1 MSQILTLPRRS
12 VHLRPLL
19 WLLPPLLV
27 LATLFFYPLLL
38 IGEQALRD
46 TEGHLGLE
54 TFWQVVESRRFLSAL
69 LNTLQIAV
77 IATSGCLLLG
87 SVLALILV
95 FIPFPGSQLISR
107 IIDTF
112 IALPTFLITLAFT
125 FIYGSAGLLNG
136 TLMSLFAF
144 ELPPVDFL
152 YSIQGVIL
160 AEMTVF
166 TPLVMRPLMA
176 GLRQIDKSQLEAASI
191 LGAHPLRVIGQVIF
205 PAVLPALMAGG
216 SLCLLLTTNEFGIVL
231 FIGAKGVNTLP
242 MMVYSKAILESD
254 YSVACMIALINILL
268 SLGLFMLYRLAAA
281 RTGVRSI
288 WSRKG
293 RTAAGALAVTL
304 FAGFFFLPL
313 AVILMSSLSQ
323 QWNGLLP
330 SGFTFGHFVNAFRGA
345 AWDALFSSLMVGF
358 CASLFALLCG
368 MWAALSLRQYGAKLQ
383 KYLGLMF
390 YLPSAIP
397 SVSVGLGILVA
408 FSQGPLQMNG
418 TFWIVLAAHFVL
430 ISAFT
435 FSNVSTG
442 LARISADIE
451 NVASS
456 LGASPWYRLRYV
468 TLPLMTPWMIS
479 ALALS
484 LSLSMGELGATVMIY
499 PPGWTTLPVTIFSL
513 TDRGNIAD
521 GSALTIVLV
530 GVTLLLMIKLERI
543 ARRMSQ
549 R

>member
-152 YSIQGVIL
+152 DSIQGVIL

-281 RTGVRSI
+281 RTGVRS
-288 WSRKG
+288 
-293 RTAAGALAVTL
+293 
-304 FAGFFFLPL
+304 
-313 AVILMSSLSQ
+313 
-323 QWNGLLP
+323 
-330 SGFTFGHFVNAFRGA
+330 
-345 AWDALFSSLMVGF
+345 
-358 CASLFALLCG
+358 
-368 MWAALSLRQYGAKLQ
+368 
-383 KYLGLMF
+383 
-390 YLPSAIP
+390 
-397 SVSVGLGILVA
+397 
-408 FSQGPLQMNG
+408 
-418 TFWIVLAAHFVL
+418 
-430 ISAFT
+430 
-435 FSNVSTG
+435 
-442 LARISADIE
+442 
-451 NVASS
+451 
-456 LGASPWYRLRYV
+456 
-468 TLPLMTPWMIS
+468 
-479 ALALS
+479 
-484 LSLSMGELGATVMIY
+484 
-499 PPGWTTLPVTIFSL
+499 
-513 TDRGNIAD
+513 
-521 GSALTIVLV
+521 
-530 GVTLLLMIKLERI
+530 
-543 ARRMSQ
+543 
-549 R
+549 